1 MSRKV
6 IKPNT
11 PCSTVIEARM
21 YMANE
26 LFQGQSFYEVLGL
39 SQSASGEEVA
49 EAYESKKEELDNLS
63 EIDEVVLQKALTLL
77 ERAYGT
83 LSDDNRRAEYD
94 ETLEELA
101 DADPEHIPG
110 TALREFDS
118 LPEVAEPVLELT
130 EEVENTTE
138 IKSDNTRV
146 PRLSGRLKAT
156 VTVPLSTISRA
167 IKEGGDLSF
176 LDDENSSPELS
187 NKQGVIVDRAQLE
200 EQVSSYSAIT
210 RTTQMNKIQET
221 HARHTGSIRERKH
234 SLELPRNSVA
244 HLMSEPDED
253 KKTAF
258 DYFLL
263 FCAFILPVATILL
276 TLIHF
281 LLPNN

>member
-1 MSRKV
+1 
-6 IKPNT
+6 
-11 PCSTVIEARM
+11 
-21 YMANE
+21 MAKE

-39 SQSASGEEVA
+39 NQSASGEEVV

-63 EIDEVVLQKALTLL
+63 EIDEVVLQKAFTLL

-101 DADPEHIPG
+101 DADLDHTPV
-110 TALREFDS
+110 TALREYDS
-118 LPEVAEPVLELT
+118 VPDLAEPVFDLT
-130 EEVENTTE
+130 EEAADRARKLEQAEADVP
-138 IKSDNTRV
+138 R

-176 LDDENSSPELS
+176 LDDDSKSLEISS
-187 NKQGVIVDRAQLE
+187 KQGVIVDRAELE
-200 EQVSSYSAIT
+200 EQVSSYSAMT
-210 RTTQMNKIQET
+210 RTTQINKIQET
-221 HARHTGSIRERKH
+221 HARHTGSMRERKH
-234 SLELPRNSVA
+234 SLELPRTSVA
-244 HLMSEPDED
+244 HLMSEPDEE